1 MSEVHA
7 ALQDNNDRISTKTAA
22 SLPLFKGQ
30 SKEDVD
36 EFLTELLPLSI
47 HGEKTKRLESPSMYL
62 SSKETQVAGSLL
74 LTNLVKAIVKALCEQ
89 YNSAI
94 RDSFV
99 NNSTIVQTKTKIAVL
114 TFGINAA
121 P

>member
-22 SLPLFKGQ
+22 SLPLSKGQ

-36 EFLTELLPLSI
+36 EFLTLSI
-47 HGEKTKRLESPSMYL
+47 HVEIKTKRLESPSMYL

-121 P
+121 PP